1 MSLPPKRRT
10 LFRAVNAVNKLYDPL
25 FPASQYGDGGS
36 GSFGVEVR
44 WLLLLLL
51 LLLLL
56 PLLLLPLPLPLPPP
70 PHEAALLPQ
79 TADSTTNDCN

>member
-44 WLLLLLL
+44 RLLRLLLLLL
-51 LLLLL
+51 LLLLRRRRR
-56 PLLLLPLPLPLPPP
+56 LLLLRLPPPPPP
-70 PHEAALLPQ
+70 PHEAALLS
-79 TADSTTNDCN
+79 DS

>member
-51 LLLLL
+51 L
-56 PLLLLPLPLPLPPP
+56 PP